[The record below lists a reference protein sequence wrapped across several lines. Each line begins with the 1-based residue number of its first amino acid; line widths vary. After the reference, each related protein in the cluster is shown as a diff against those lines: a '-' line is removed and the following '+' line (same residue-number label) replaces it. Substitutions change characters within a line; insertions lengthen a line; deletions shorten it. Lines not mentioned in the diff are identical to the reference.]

1 MRTMKMSIRRVL
13 SRVGWA
19 LLGMVLLTGCEML
32 KGFGE
37 GLGNVFKNFKF
48 P

>member
-1 MRTMKMSIRRVL
+1 MKIKRFLQKTGWTMLVL
-13 SRVGWA
+13 FF
-19 LLGMVLLTGCEML
+19 LTGCEML

-37 GLGNVFKNFKF
+37 GLGNAFKQFKM